1 MKTSIHLLQLGL
13 REVGHGEEPERIVP
27 RQTAISVFGP
37 FRCKCDQIKKT
48 QRHTFVRKTREE
60 REFDREGGG
69 RVASRKQTFVG
80 EGEPLEVGSALLLEA
95 QLLGRRVRPH
105 LSPRPVHLPPCR
117 SPGRRRRGEGR
128 TTTGRAGQ
136 LGPRGM
142 PPPQRRARAAPS
154 RGCMGWGSAP
164 PARGKRGASR
174 PSTAWRLD
182 LATTRA
188 SLGLHGGPN
197 Q

>member
-128 TTTGRAGQ
+128 RRGELANSGLEECHHRKGARGQ
-136 LGPRGM
+136 RLPADVCGARLL
-142 PPPQRRARAAPS
+142 QRAANA
-154 RGCMGWGSAP
+154 AP
-164 PARGKRGASR
+164 PRL
-174 PSTAWRLD
+174 STAWRLD
-182 LATTRA
+182 PATTRA

-197 Q
+197 L

>member
-1 MKTSIHLLQLGL
+1 METSIHLLQLGL
-13 REVGHGEEPERIVP
+13 GEVGHGEEPERIVP
-27 RQTAISVFGP
+27 RQTAISVLGP
-37 FRCKCDQIKKT
+37 FPVQVPSNKKT
-48 QRHTFVRKTREE
+48 QRHTFVRKTREGI
-60 REFDREGGG
+60 RQGGKRAC
-69 RVASRKQTFVG
+69 RVASRNQTFVG

-142 PPPQRRARAAPS
+142 PPPQRRARAAAS

-197 Q
+197 L